1 MKDESIVFYAAA
13 EFDSI
18 PVIVFSTHN
27 GIRKL
32 IFKQL
37 PPSRLKINPLML
49 QKDDPLMFGAFEQ
62 LEDYFDLKLK
72 TFSLPFDIIGTEFQ
86 QSVWAEI
93 KKIPFGRTKSY
104 KEIGEAM
111 GHTGSYQAIGN
122 AVGANPIP
130 IIIPCHRVIGHSGQ
144 LTGYS
149 GGLKIKKKLLEI
161 EGQLTPE
168 LF

>member
-13 EFDSI
+13 EYEAI

-49 QKDDPLMFGAFEQ
+49 KPDDPLMFNVFDQ
-62 LEDYFDLKLK
+62 LSDYFNMKSK
-72 TFSLPFDIIGTEFQ
+72 EFSVPFDIVGTAFQ
-86 QSVWAEI
+86 LNVWSEI
-93 KKIPFGRTKSY
+93 NKIPFGETKSY
-104 KEIGEAM
+104 KEIGEAI
-111 GHTGSYQAIGN
+111 GYKGGFQAIGN
-122 AVGANPIP
+122 AVGANPLP
-130 IIIPCHRVIGHSGQ
+130 IIIPCHRVLGHTGQ

-149 GGLKIKKKLLEI
+149 GGLHIKKKLLEI
-161 EGQLTPE
+161 EGKLTPE